1 MSGQPFGQRKAQRTK
16 LRAVERLRRR
26 SSFAA
31 ERHRCFAL
39 CSLSFARERSE
50 MQPKILVPVD
60 DSPEARKAVTQA
72 VELAGR
78 LGAGL
83 TVMTVIATPM
93 LPRQLMDPAQV
104 AQLEAHFR
112 QSGEQVLD
120 QLRTVADAAGVPV
133 ETRLVEGI
141 PADEILAEAGKGYLF
156 IVMGSRGAGLAGRD
170 RALLGS
176 VSDRVLR
183 QAPVPVL
190 VIRDEE

>member
-1 MSGQPFGQRKAQRTK
+1 MSD
-16 LRAVERLRRR
+16 
-26 SSFAA
+26 
-31 ERHRCFAL
+31 
-39 CSLSFARERSE
+39 

-83 TVMTVIATPM
+83 TMMTVVATPM

-112 QSGEQVLD
+112 QAGEQVLN
-120 QLRTVADAAGVPV
+120 QLRTVADAAGGPV

-156 IVMGSRGAGLAGRD
+156 IVMGSRGAGLTGRD

-190 VIRDEE
+190 VIRDEG